1 MNNRGFTLI
10 EAIVSIAIFI
20 AVSST
25 LAEIIVISIQNQIK
39 ITATQKMFTEAALSL
54 DKMEKELR
62 MAKKD
67 ATGICV
73 GTPSKNYNVDGD
85 SITFLYN
92 DQETGL
98 YTCKKYTL
106 ENKRIKEY
114 ISINDTSEGLPTSGI
129 DVTSSAISIDYLNF
143 EVKNDV
149 LNDFLQP
156 KITIALTVSPKDIE
170 NQAPIKFQTTIS
182 QRRLDL

>member
-1 MNNRGFTLI
+1 MNNKGFTLI

-20 AVSST
+20 AISST

-67 ATGICV
+67 ANGSCV
-73 GTPSKNYNVDGD
+73 GTASKNYNVSG
-85 SITFLYN
+85 SAITFLYN
-92 DQETGL
+92 DQVSGL
-98 YTCKKYTL
+98 YICKKFTL
-106 ENKRIKEY
+106 EDKRIKEY
-114 ISINDTSEGLPTSGI
+114 VSTNDTSASLPQNGVNI
-129 DVTSSAISIDYLNF
+129 TSSLINIDYLSF
-143 EVKNDV
+143 GVENDV
-149 LNDFLQP
+149 PNDFFQP
-156 KITIALTVSPKDIE
+156 KVTIALTVSPKDIE
-170 NQAPIKFQTTIS
+170 NQTPIKFQTTIS